1 MKKFDEDYKLLSEMY
16 QDEYFPDF
24 LVDKVRNQV
33 QNVIGFLETGE
44 SDLDKI
50 QEKFDEMT
58 EAINELQEEFE
69 ENDSELET
77 AARESIGQN
86 VEYILKWFGI
96 DIDVE
101 EAMEKRDW

>member
-1 MKKFDEDYKLLSEMY
+1 
-16 QDEYFPDF
+16 
-24 LVDKVRNQV
+24 
-33 QNVIGFLETGE
+33 
-44 SDLDKI
+44 
-50 QEKFDEMT
+50 MT